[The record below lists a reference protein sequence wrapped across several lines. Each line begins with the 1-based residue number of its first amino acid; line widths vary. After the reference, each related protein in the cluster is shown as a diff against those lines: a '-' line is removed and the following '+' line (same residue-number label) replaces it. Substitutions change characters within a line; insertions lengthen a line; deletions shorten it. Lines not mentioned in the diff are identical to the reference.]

1 MQTMA
6 SYEDQVNENE
16 ITNQNENETTVLQS
30 NAIDASNGHQIDGKQ
45 STVDTNSDTNAPS
58 NKKKRKNTNQTSLN
72 VVSEIDSSS
81 NCVTSDA
88 SNNEYR
94 IVQNENKRKKIEIL
108 KQHHRPNAAFEK
120 ETLSNDVQKTAS
132 SVNINNIPTEKP
144 PLPPK
149 PKNIKKMSI
158 QTNDCCS
165 SSSSKLRT
173 KFENIHTTT
182 VQRLT
187 TQSEQLRLEISQL
200 KAALASEQNAV
211 RALR

>member
-1 MQTMA
+1 MA
-6 SYEDQVNENE
+6 SYNGDQANENE
-16 ITNQNENETTVLQS
+16 IQNRNENEIPAFQS

-45 STVDTNSDTNAPS
+45 SSVDTNVSN

-72 VVSEIDSSS
+72 AVGEIDSGC

-88 SNNEYR
+88 SNIEYR
-94 IVQNENKRKKIEIL
+94 IVQNENKRKKIEIPQQQRHVGSGNVVTEANGTL
-108 KQHHRPNAAFEK
+108 LRDIIVLENAC
-120 ETLSNDVQKTAS
+120 S
-132 SVNINNIPTEKP
+132 INTEKP

-158 QTNDCCS
+158 QTNDCCNCS
-165 SSSSKLRT
+165 NNKLRA

-182 VQRLT
+182 VQKLT
-187 TQSEQLRLEISQL
+187 AQSEHLRLEISQL
-200 KAALASEQNAV
+200 KTTLANEQSAV